1 VEIMHALEGLQIY
14 YNTSK
19 EGDIYHTIV
28 GILLKNIHKISSCTI
43 YDIADLCYV
52 SPATISRLS
61 KKLGYSGF
69 PDFKISIVN
78 AVKNYEVLNQYVSVK
93 DKAKYDSNIAS
104 YLELLELQ
112 LKHLKEEIST
122 EELDNMA
129 HIMNKCKNIK
139 FYTNGIIFAEHRFQG
154 DLIMAGHMCEIK
166 TSPLEQMSDIRLLG
180 KEDMVIMISP
190 VVHEGANV
198 LEIMKKVK
206 EQGAR
211 LFVLTDAQ
219 YPPYK
224 RYADYYYCFEGALG
238 IIDDYRF
245 AMYLN
250 LVSIRFR
257 ELFLS

>member
-1 VEIMHALEGLQIY
+1 MHAVEGLQIY

-19 EGDIYHTIV
+19 DGDIYHAIV
-28 GILLKNIHKISSCTI
+28 GILLKNIHKINSCTI
-43 YDIADLCYV
+43 YDIADMCYV
-52 SPATISRLS
+52 SPTTISRLS

-69 PDFKISIVN
+69 QDFKSSIVN
-78 AVKNYEVLNQYVSVK
+78 AVKNYEVLNQYVSIK
-93 DKAKYDSNIAS
+93 DKAKYENSVVG

-112 LKHLKEEIST
+112 LRHLKEEINL
-122 EELDNMA
+122 EELDHMV
-129 HIMNKCKNIK
+129 HILNKCKDIK

-154 DLIMAGHMCEIK
+154 DLIMAGHMSEIK
-166 TSPLEQMSDIRLLG
+166 ASPLEQMADIPSLA
-180 KEDMVIMISP
+180 KEDLVIMISP

-206 EQGAR
+206 EQGAK

-224 RYADYYYCFEGALG
+224 RYADYYYGFEGALG

-250 LVSIRFR
+250 LLSIRFR
-257 ELFLS
+257 ELFLA